1 MKVMTPDNI
10 CTFYPRSPRY
20 ELRSKARSAVV
31 EASNGNVRGGPI
43 EAWIENV
50 SGKGFFLLLDR
61 HLEPGVYL
69 RLKMALPAP
78 GVPEQLLLDCRC
90 RVVRTAKH
98 PSGRI
103 AVGAVIDQYDF
114 SRQRA

>member
-1 MKVMTPDNI
+1 MTPDNI

-20 ELRSKARSAVV
+20 ALRSKARLAEV
-31 EASNGNVRGGPI
+31 EADGGIGRGGPI

-61 HLEPGVYL
+61 PLEPGVYL

-78 GVPEQLLLDCRC
+78 GVPDQLLLDCRC
-90 RVVRTAKH
+90 RVVRAVKH
-98 PSGRI
+98 PSGR
-103 AVGAVIDQYDF
+103 AGVGAVIDRYDF
-114 SRQRA
+114 SRQR